1 MPESGIRF
9 QRAASAD
16 LPAIVDLL
24 ADDDIGTTREVPA
37 TPLDGR
43 YLSAFAAIDKDP
55 KQFLVVAE
63 QERDIVGCLQ
73 LTFIPGL
80 SRTGM
85 WRGQIESVR
94 SARSVRGEGLGR
106 EMFEWA
112 IEKCRDRGCGLVQL
126 TSDKGRPDAM
136 RFYEALGF
144 EASHEGIKL
153 KLEALAQQG
162 GRNSRSPHPV

>member
-9 QRAASAD
+9 RRAASAD

-24 ADDDIGTTREVPA
+24 ADDDIGATREVPG

-55 KQFLVVAE
+55 NQFLVVAE
-63 QERDIVGCLQ
+63 QEWDIVGCLQ

-106 EMFEWA
+106 KMFEWA
-112 IEKCRDRGCGLVQL
+112 IEKCRDRGCGLLQL
-126 TSDKGRPDAM
+126 TIDKGRPDAM

-144 EASHEGIKL
+144 EASHEGMKL
-153 KLEALAQQG
+153 KL
-162 GRNSRSPHPV
+162 